1 MRTRRVDWPMLKYKK
16 REQSADLDVQS
27 VANEISNDAVQNP
40 IIANKTSGVR
50 YEEADVRSKFGP
62 FCSLARLQ

>member
-16 REQSADLDVQS
+16 PEQSADLDVQS

-40 IIANKTSGVR
+40 IIANKTLEGLI
-50 YEEADVRSKFGP
+50 
-62 FCSLARLQ
+62 CT